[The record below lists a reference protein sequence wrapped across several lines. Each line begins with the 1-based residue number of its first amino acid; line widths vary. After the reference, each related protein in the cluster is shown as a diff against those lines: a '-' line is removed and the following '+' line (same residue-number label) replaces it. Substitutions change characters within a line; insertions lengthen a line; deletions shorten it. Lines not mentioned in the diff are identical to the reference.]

1 VRLQRG
7 CVIESW
13 KNQVAHLAA
22 DASFSEP
29 ASVEAIAAVEG
40 GLGLALPT
48 ELKTFCLKATGSSRI
63 TALMLCGPP

>member
-1 VRLQRG
+1 MEG

-13 KNQVAHLAA
+13 KNQVAKLAD

-29 ASVEAIAAVEG
+29 ASVDDLAAAEG

-48 ELKTFCLKATGSSRI
+48 ELKSFLLESNGLVAD
-63 TALMLCGPP
+63 